1 MAAKSC
7 ANSDQ
12 KMVDDAA
19 SLISTEVDWMLD
31 DVTVECIAQNSVEVG
46 HDIYQPAVDD
56 VLELNGKDH
65 IGSCYEEVQQ
75 LRVDDSHGAH
85 TSKHCDAFA
94 NDLEDHCCTL
104 QVNWMIAFWMTTV
117 GFLSNYLFCSFFGLL
132 YSYLLLVSFCTSY
145 SFPIWSACFSNYFAS
160 PYYYW
165 SPANSTT
172 VDLCWADPASEFSLA
187 GLRNDPH

>member
-31 DVTVECIAQNSVEVG
+31 DVTVECIAEDSVEVV

-85 TSKHCDAFA
+85 TSKHCDAIA
-94 NDLEDHCCTL
+94 NDLEMCQDRCAAFTDDFIVIDEPEDDWFRCAEDQYAIADDISDDARVHAAEAPDVCSLFRSLFSHTL
-104 QVNWMIAFWMTTV
+104 RFAIKIFVLS
-117 GFLSNYLFCSFFGLL
+117 FL
-132 YSYLLLVSFCTSY
+132 
-145 SFPIWSACFSNYFAS
+145 
-160 PYYYW
+160 
-165 SPANSTT
+165 
-172 VDLCWADPASEFSLA
+172 
-187 GLRNDPH
+187 